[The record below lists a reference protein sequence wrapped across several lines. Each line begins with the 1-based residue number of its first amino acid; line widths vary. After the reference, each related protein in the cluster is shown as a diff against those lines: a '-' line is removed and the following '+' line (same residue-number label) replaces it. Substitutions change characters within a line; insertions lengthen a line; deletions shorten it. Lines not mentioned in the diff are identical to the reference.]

1 MDSYARLDDLYGK
14 QVRRE
19 VRTAMLANPKFTEI
33 VDRAAQALIST
44 CLNKELPGDS
54 TDAGDLALH
63 YLHGL
68 AEGSNPEL
76 AAALVVSATRIFV
89 DNDVIFSHNDEMLT
103 SNRTYID
110 DLRRLI
116 GQSNSAASE
125 AIKVLESRAV
135 RKP

>member
-1 MDSYARLDDLYGK
+1 MDSYARLDELYGK
-14 QVRRE
+14 QDPE
-19 VRTAMLANPKFTEI
+19 VRQAMLANPKFAKI
-33 VDRAAQALIST
+33 VDGAAQALIST
-44 CLNKELPGDS
+44 CLKKGPSGDS
-54 TDAGDLALH
+54 IDAGDLALH

-68 AEGSNPEL
+68 AEGSNTEL
-76 AAALVVSATRIFV
+76 AAALVVSATRTFV
-89 DNDVIFSHNDEMLT
+89 ENGVIFTHNDKMLT